1 VNVHLVCGSRHGS
14 HRLMEDVSVI
24 VHESAAGELAHVCNP
39 VHLPVNL
46 LEVFK
51 LVLCVKN

>member
-1 VNVHLVCGSRHGS
+1 
-14 HRLMEDVSVI
+14 MEDVSVI

-51 LVLCVKN
+51 LVLCMKN